1 MIPKVFHTSPV
12 ELSAKLVVLPLKIC
26 RLWAASHSL
35 HCCTVAHATTISCLD
50 FYNDFLNDL
59 PIFGFAL
66 QSILNSAARVTLVN
80 VKVYQDFSIL
90 VQ

>member
-1 MIPKVFHTSPV
+1 M
-12 ELSAKLVVLPLKIC
+12 ELSAKLVVLPLKTR

-66 QSILNSAARVTLVN
+66 QSVLNSAARVTLVN
-80 VKVYQDFSIL
+80 VRVYQDFSTL
-90 VQ
+90 AP